1 MDRQHNSK
9 LSLFLMELIVAIM
22 FFSLSAA
29 VCVRLFTSAHLLAEK
44 TESLSNAVIWSQNL
58 SEAFTGSSGDL
69 ESITVLYPEAYI
81 TTAPDDQPGK
91 EGRLILFFNKDWEL
105 IESRLSDATYE
116 AYINIQE
123 EDASSVY
130 SDVTDYGV
138 IPEGKAMVG
147 DIIVLNVEGLEE
159 DQENVVEDES
169 RIILKNKVDCYI
181 GKGDE

>member
-58 SEAFTGSSGDL
+58 SEAFTGSRGNFEAISA
-69 ESITVLYPEAYI
+69 LYPNAYVVTEANEL
-81 TTAPDDQPGK
+81 QGK
-91 EGRLILFFNKDWEL
+91 EGTLILFFNKDWEL
-105 IESRLSDATYE
+105 LESTPQGAVYE
-116 AYINIQE
+116 AYIHIYE
-123 EDASSVY
+123 EDAAKVY

-138 IPEGKAMVG
+138 TPDGKAIVG
-147 DIIVLNVEGLEE
+147 NILILNADGVSE
-159 DQENVVEDES
+159 DYSQVIYDEN
-169 RIILKNKVDCYI
+169 RLILNNTVDVYT
-181 GKGDE
+181 GKEAN